1 MLQSD
6 ELHQREGE
14 VWEVVAAQVEVAQ
27 LRQTA
32 QLGREGGGGGGGERL
47 ASCGDHYMYTMC
59 VYTPG
64 SDTVRGGGER
74 GSLAVE
80 TTTCTQCVCTHQ
92 VVTLYASSFTRQST
106 CTWA

>member
-32 QLGREGGGGGGGERL
+32 QLGRRE
-47 ASCGDHYMYTMC
+47 
-59 VYTPG
+59 
-64 SDTVRGGGER
+64 GGGER

-80 TTTCTQCVCTHQ
+80 TTTCTQCVYYYIHQVVNVCIHQ
-92 VVTLYASSFTRQST
+92 VVTLYASSFT
-106 CTWA
+106 

>member
-32 QLGREGGGGGGGERL
+32 QLGRRE
-47 ASCGDHYMYTMC
+47 
-59 VYTPG
+59 
-64 SDTVRGGGER
+64 GGGER

-80 TTTCTQCVCTHQ
+80 ITTCTQCV
-92 VVTLYASSFTRQST
+92 YYYIYTR
-106 CTWA
+106 